1 MNQDFKE
8 LMEKYER
15 ELMELRRHAVTV
27 ATAPVETEVQNQPD
41 EAPASPTNTEMPP
54 MMDGDNFQGNISQ
67 EKNAGDITPPP
78 PPPITDGNFAL
89 LQVRV
94 TAANEAIPIPNALVT
109 ISRET
114 DGEPTLEQVRLT
126 GISGLTEPVLLPAT
140 DPSLTLNP
148 SAGDIP
154 LITYEIQIAAPGYYR
169 VRNNGVPLY
178 GGIATVLPVTMI
190 PLPEFEEEDTTELEF
205 NTPRNNL

>member
-15 ELMELRRHAVTV
+15 ELMELRRHAVTAAAV
-27 ATAPVETEVQNQPD
+27 PTEPELLNQP
-41 EAPASPTNTEMPP
+41 EQTTPTVSAPKTPP
-54 MMDGDNFQGNISQ
+54 MTEDDNFQGNISQ
-67 EKNAGDITPPP
+67 EKNAGGYPPP
-78 PPPITDGNFAL
+78 PPPMTDGNFAS

-114 DGEPTLEQVRLT
+114 ESGPVLEQVRLT

-140 DPSLTLNP
+140 DPALTLHP
-148 SAGDIP
+148 SNEAIP

-190 PLPEFEEEDTTELEF
+190 PLPEFEEENATELEF

>member
-15 ELMELRRHAVTV
+15 ELMELRRHAVQAV
-27 ATAPVETEVQNQPD
+27 SVETEPEPLNRS
-41 EAPASPTNTEMPP
+41 EETPATVPNAEMPP
-54 MMDGDNFQGNISQ
+54 MTEDDNFQGNISQ
-67 EKNAGDITPPP
+67 EKNAGGYPPVP
-78 PPPITDGNFAL
+78 PVTDGNFAS

-114 DGEPTLEQVRLT
+114 DGEPVLEQVRLT

-140 DPSLTLNP
+140 DPALTMNP
-148 SAGDIP
+148 SNESIP

-190 PLPEFEEEDTTELEF
+190 PLPEFEEENATELEF

>member
-15 ELMELRRHAVTV
+15 ELMELRRHAVTAAAV
-27 ATAPVETEVQNQPD
+27 PAEPEPPNQPEETPPTASATGTAPIPD
-41 EAPASPTNTEMPP
+41 S
-54 MMDGDNFQGNISQ
+54 DNFQGNISQ
-67 EKNAGDITPPP
+67 EKNAGGYPPP
-78 PPPITDGNFAL
+78 PPPPVTDGNFAL

-94 TAANEAIPIPNALVT
+94 TAANEAIPISNALVT

-114 DGEPTLEQVRLT
+114 ESGPTLEQVRLT

-140 DPSLTLNP
+140 DPSLTMSP
-148 SAGDIP
+148 SNEDIA
-154 LITYEIQIAAPGYYR
+154 LVTYEIQIAAPGYYR
-169 VRNNGVPLY
+169 VRNNDVPLY

-190 PLPEFEEEDTTELEF
+190 PLPEFEEADATELEF
-205 NTPRNNL
+205 STPRNNL